1 MVCMKRLS
9 LLITAGALLG
19 VALLACAGGATKPAQ
34 NESAE
39 TLRQRLRAL
48 EAAAACKVPA
58 DCRTLPIGER
68 LCGGPE
74 TWLAMSA
81 AQMGEAKTLAERYNA
96 LRKEANKKLAEQG
109 VAGTCEVAVEPGV
122 NCVAGYC
129 RTQASGPGGRVD

>member
-1 MVCMKRLS
+1 MAHMKRLS
-9 LLITAGALLG
+9 LLFSAGAMLS
-19 VALLACAGGATKPAQ
+19 VALLACAGSTSAPVQ

-48 EAAAACKVPA
+48 ESAATCTVPA
-58 DCRTLPIGER
+58 DCRTVPIGDR

-74 TWLAMSA
+74 AWLATSN
-81 AQMGEAKTLAERYNA
+81 AQSSEVQALAGRYTA
-96 LRKEANKKLAEQG
+96 LRKEANKKLAAQG

-129 RTQASGPGGRVD
+129 RTQGHSPGGKAE